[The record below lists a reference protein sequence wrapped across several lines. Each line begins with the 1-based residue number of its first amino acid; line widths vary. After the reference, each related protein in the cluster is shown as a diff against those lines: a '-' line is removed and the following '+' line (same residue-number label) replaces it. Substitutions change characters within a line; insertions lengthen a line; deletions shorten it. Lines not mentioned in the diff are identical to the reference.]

1 MMAFSPKFDP
11 LPTLEEEEELI
22 TLTDILRLRDRYL
35 NDDELWSVC
44 HETCLALLSLE
55 KTSPELF
62 SNLCLNTETLL
73 FNSSGGVNFLDKD
86 AASDSF
92 LPPEYKEGAATIQGH
107 IFSLG
112 KTLLEA
118 LVTADENGNGHFGKD
133 HPSEFF
139 NQMCSKDPDD
149 RPMVLEVIR
158 RCKGHLQKHTSPSSS
173 KVVCSKLTAWS
184 RRKLSLELTQLID
197 FTHLKELSSI
207 NGDQSDS
214 STTTTSS
221 STSDNRKKR
230 LSSRRAA
237 DLGKRKRSLP
247 KLPDDNLSK
256 SHRHLN
262 GKNKTEGIDANM
274 DRSTLSPP
282 NLDAFGNLS
291 ERAQEILRKIYDT
304 SEQEAKKRDDSE
316 GEFETETGQERNKE
330 SSPSRKNNILIE
342 KPHLLKRNSIA
353 SVGTSFSSQWLHR
366 SVHET
371 NNYRR
376 TDKSNSEG
384 NIKESI
390 KGLGADLSG
399 GSDDSSLVPDRKY
412 GISHHGEDVDAISNL
427 ANILKSRTT
436 GYGCQERVSNPSISS
451 SPGNF
456 DLMEQTDREGPVENI
471 LQLDEDFIL
480 DDPWSEESDVDAAR
494 IIKPKLRSHS
504 IAAFNA
510 LDPRSSAFKTPR
522 QSRSSQCNKSAQ
534 SSTERLSV
542 ESNSESQEGDPSSE
556 PGSEISNSKGHETN
570 RSLQLNGAVDKSRR
584 HSHSFEGAKAV
595 NSSQMSKRRNTVSD
609 IGDVPSNYT
618 SSATHFTPII
628 VAGENFVS
636 NPSSKS
642 ISSNADTKLK
652 AKMAFEA
659 IKKSSKKERPP
670 KTMVSDIEKD
680 AMSDLDVPTVG
691 NNEDWNP
698 SESTKIDDPK
708 GSDNPKGSDKFTTSS
723 KADESNKCTIK
734 ETGEDRNVQEGEVT
748 GLKTQ
753 MEKSSPI
760 SHEIPNEKVSPKNAS
775 SSSVSEVESSGK
787 QDGRLSAR
795 NENRDRLVSDLTLKG
810 VRKVSSPNVATLT
823 DISKLQTAKVTVVA
837 GSPLPDSSLFSPID
851 KPKGTD
857 YQPEKQVP
865 LNPCP
870 VVPSISGTVDKP
882 DRLDLLS
889 AITNERDHLSP
900 TTEPVVSSDIIDQQ
914 SINVTKSNSLNI
926 ASAAGS
932 PAITRSSPSL
942 HGVTQQQEQTVLG
955 SNSNAAMTSPHDAVG
970 SMPFTVGAPVS
981 PSQQSPGVFSM
992 QVQFQQD
999 PQTGLF
1005 RMIPIG
1011 TPAFSPSPALSGS
1024 PLLYSPSHP
1033 MSSPQQHSSPFYPI
1047 NSSLSSPQ
1055 RQVDTSS
1062 DPENG
1067 DVYRNVAIPD
1077 TRRDPHRRTAAPSNK
1092 KSANSKRLER
1102 RLLSDSESS
1111 ESSVFTPKPSGINSD
1126 KFPSKPGR
1134 LKTRSQSSTNL
1145 EKNKKHSKRSSA
1157 DPVLGHR
1164 EGGRLID
1171 KSSNHSSRSSK
1182 STERGKLKASSAS
1195 KSSDVRGLK
1204 QAAAPASSPM
1214 TVSSPS
1220 RDSGVHMRYSM
1231 SSGEELPVTKEVS
1244 EPSLVLKRVIR
1255 HIRHAF
1261 AFDGYLENGVEALQ
1275 MAEYITALAHLSWST
1290 FSSAVTE
1297 KYCDLYWEE
1306 ELLESLYEEINC
1318 KKVDKPNLKLSNDL
1332 SDSPKRETKHSLKKS
1347 HVKSKKSLAA
1357 SVTEKTSAEIRTSND
1372 KENALDSEKSHTAR
1386 SDQSSSSTERKP
1398 NTNSQQKKTPNGVT
1412 KSHKHDETDTLSH
1425 SSPRRTSS
1433 SSPKKSSKDG
1443 ENKQSHASPNCIKD
1457 DKKSSSSKSKSSS
1470 KQRRSDNHV
1479 QEDKIIEPEQQKEE
1493 LRNDPQKDEKNS
1505 SVSSKSN
1512 NSGDSHHLERTD
1524 SASDNKTRQVIDT
1537 SPRKSNH
1544 SEITSLKSEDG
1555 DTCNKTPNNSL
1566 DERGSLIG
1574 VQKCSTLVNE
1584 GASPLLSARMSQRSS
1599 SSLFGSLQSLNNSL
1613 SLSESSYLQSPQ
1625 KADSDISEVSSTPTA
1640 FHIRQLLDSAITR
1653 SSSNASLTSFS
1664 SGSSSNQGPSSSCRS
1679 LGSQGHGGNQ
1689 KLQQALMYGED
1700 SFQRDVIEYSRR
1712 LEGKNVERKITEVE
1726 QQISVERKMRG
1737 KTERFYQKLLESQN
1751 NNNNKGAETK
1761 NKLSKVRE
1769 QLEEMNSKMTFLDSV
1784 RCYLEL
1790 AFAEQWGL
1798 DHSLLHSF
1806 AISQKPMHLQPHSDN
1821 PMLQMKTSRGG
1832 TSLLQAGDPQGLFA
1846 YLFAKRAVME
1856 GYLYHFLYIFRYL
1869 SKRQKLF
1876 TFIMDKFQ
1884 AAECLPNGLEDCRT
1898 QITRRTIDIFH
1909 VWLEGFFEV
1918 DFRQDPELLAE
1929 VISFISNK
1937 LVDVN
1942 QQGQGLLQL
1951 IDRKEKQ
1958 EDVVSVKTA
1967 DKSEEDWPGNL
1978 PRQNLASTSPWLSRK
1993 ETKDKLSVGGIIA
2006 CFSKRSSKNQDSAY
2020 LPVMALNK
2028 DGFSLSEHTSNGL
2041 AEQLTLIQQSIF
2053 LQVHPVYYLNSRHK
2067 GIGVQTMTEA
2077 SNKSVNLENI
2087 DSTSLFS
2094 ESITD
2099 GGISELLDYSRNL
2112 SHWVSAEVLSCS
2124 SPKAQLALISKFI
2137 NTAKSCYD
2145 MRNFA
2150 TCMQVMDGLNNL
2162 IVRQVPAWK
2171 NIPSKVVSIYEELEA
2186 AGVLLKGDC
2195 DFLIRGDHHKTLP
2208 TLPCVHLVLMHIQQL
2223 EIGGFKLANGMYK
2236 WPKLKSIAECVD
2248 QVRVFQEHRYTLNS
2262 DEVLQ
2267 GLLKTR
2273 IQEFRNSDIHILAAS
2288 NHANFHQFS
2297 SEKGSKKLQS
2307 ALQRVK
2313 ANLH

>member
-1 MMAFSPKFDP
+1 
-11 LPTLEEEEELI
+11 
-22 TLTDILRLRDRYL
+22 
-35 NDDELWSVC
+35 
-44 HETCLALLSLE
+44 
-55 KTSPELF
+55 
-62 SNLCLNTETLL
+62 
-73 FNSSGGVNFLDKD
+73 
-86 AASDSF
+86 
-92 LPPEYKEGAATIQGH
+92 
-107 IFSLG
+107 
-112 KTLLEA
+112 
-118 LVTADENGNGHFGKD
+118 
-133 HPSEFF
+133 
-139 NQMCSKDPDD
+139 
-149 RPMVLEVIR
+149 
-158 RCKGHLQKHTSPSSS
+158 
-173 KVVCSKLTAWS
+173 
-184 RRKLSLELTQLID
+184 
-197 FTHLKELSSI
+197 
-207 NGDQSDS
+207 
-214 STTTTSS
+214 
-221 STSDNRKKR
+221 
-230 LSSRRAA
+230 
-237 DLGKRKRSLP
+237 
-247 KLPDDNLSK
+247 
-256 SHRHLN
+256 
-262 GKNKTEGIDANM
+262 
-274 DRSTLSPP
+274 
-282 NLDAFGNLS
+282 
-291 ERAQEILRKIYDT
+291 
-304 SEQEAKKRDDSE
+304 
-316 GEFETETGQERNKE
+316 
-330 SSPSRKNNILIE
+330 
-342 KPHLLKRNSIA
+342 
-353 SVGTSFSSQWLHR
+353 
-366 SVHET
+366 
-371 NNYRR
+371 
-376 TDKSNSEG
+376 
-384 NIKESI
+384 
-390 KGLGADLSG
+390 
-399 GSDDSSLVPDRKY
+399 
-412 GISHHGEDVDAISNL
+412 
-427 ANILKSRTT
+427 
-436 GYGCQERVSNPSISS
+436 
-451 SPGNF
+451 
-456 DLMEQTDREGPVENI
+456 
-471 LQLDEDFIL
+471 
-480 DDPWSEESDVDAAR
+480 
-494 IIKPKLRSHS
+494 
-504 IAAFNA
+504 
-510 LDPRSSAFKTPR
+510 
-522 QSRSSQCNKSAQ
+522 
-534 SSTERLSV
+534 
-542 ESNSESQEGDPSSE
+542 
-556 PGSEISNSKGHETN
+556 
-570 RSLQLNGAVDKSRR
+570 
-584 HSHSFEGAKAV
+584 
-595 NSSQMSKRRNTVSD
+595 
-609 IGDVPSNYT
+609 
-618 SSATHFTPII
+618 
-628 VAGENFVS
+628 
-636 NPSSKS
+636 
-642 ISSNADTKLK
+642 
-652 AKMAFEA
+652 
-659 IKKSSKKERPP
+659 
-670 KTMVSDIEKD
+670 
-680 AMSDLDVPTVG
+680 
-691 NNEDWNP
+691 
-698 SESTKIDDPK
+698 
-708 GSDNPKGSDKFTTSS
+708 
-723 KADESNKCTIK
+723 
-734 ETGEDRNVQEGEVT
+734 
-748 GLKTQ
+748 
-753 MEKSSPI
+753 
-760 SHEIPNEKVSPKNAS
+760 
-775 SSSVSEVESSGK
+775 
-787 QDGRLSAR
+787 
-795 NENRDRLVSDLTLKG
+795 
-810 VRKVSSPNVATLT
+810 
-823 DISKLQTAKVTVVA
+823 
-837 GSPLPDSSLFSPID
+837 
-851 KPKGTD
+851 
-857 YQPEKQVP
+857 
-865 LNPCP
+865 
-870 VVPSISGTVDKP
+870 
-882 DRLDLLS
+882 
-889 AITNERDHLSP
+889 
-900 TTEPVVSSDIIDQQ
+900 
-914 SINVTKSNSLNI
+914 
-926 ASAAGS
+926 
-932 PAITRSSPSL
+932 
-942 HGVTQQQEQTVLG
+942 
-955 SNSNAAMTSPHDAVG
+955 
-970 SMPFTVGAPVS
+970 MPFTVGAPVS

-1005 RMIPIG
+1005 RMIPMG

-1067 DVYRNVAIPD
+1067 DIYRNVAIPD

-1182 STERGKLKASSAS
+1182 STDRGKLKASSAS
-1195 KSSDVRGLK
+1195 KSNDVRGLK
-1204 QAAAPASSPM
+1204 QAAAPASSSPM

-1318 KKVDKPNLKLSNDL
+1318 KKVEKSNLKLPNDL
-1332 SDSPKRETKHSLKKS
+1332 SDSPKRETKQSLKKS
-1347 HVKSKKSLAA
+1347 QVKSKKSPAA
-1357 SVTEKTSAEIRTSND
+1357 SMTGKTSAEIQTSKE
-1372 KENALDSEKSHTAR
+1372 KENALDCEKSHTAR

-1398 NTNSQQKKTPNGVT
+1398 NTNSQLKKTPNGVT
-1412 KSHKHDETDTLSH
+1412 KSYKHDETDTLPH
-1425 SSPRRTSS
+1425 SSPRSTSS
-1433 SSPKKSSKDG
+1433 SSLKKSSKDG

-1457 DKKSSSSKSKSSS
+1457 DKKSSSGRSKSSS
-1470 KQRRSDNHV
+1470 RQRRSDNHV
-1479 QEDKIIEPEQQKEE
+1479 QDDKIIEPEQQKEE
-1493 LRNDPQKDEKNS
+1493 FRNDPRKDEKNS
-1505 SVSSKSN
+1505 SVSSESN
-1512 NSGDSHHLERTD
+1512 NSGDSHQVTMERTD

-1544 SEITSLKSEDG
+1544 AEIPSFKSEDG
-1555 DTCNKTPNNSL
+1555 DACNNTPNNSL
-1566 DERGSLIG
+1566 DERGSLIS
-1574 VQKCSTLVNE
+1574 VQKCSTFVNE
-1584 GASPLLSARMSQRSS
+1584 GASPLLSARTSQRSS

-1640 FHIRQLLDSAITR
+1640 FHIRRLLDSAITR

-1664 SGSSSNQGPSSSCRS
+1664 SGSSSNQGPSCRS
-1679 LGSQGHGGNQ
+1679 LSSQGHGGNQ
-1689 KLQQALMYGED
+1689 KLKQALMYGED

-1761 NKLSKVRE
+1761 NKLSKVWE
-1769 QLEEMNSKMTFLDSV
+1769 QLEEMNAKMTFLDSV

-1821 PMLQMKTSRGG
+1821 HMLQMKTSRGG

-1846 YLFAKRAVME
+1846 YLFAKHAVME

-1869 SKRQKLF
+1869 SKRQNLL

-1884 AAECLPNGLEDCRT
+1884 AAECLPRDLEECRT
-1898 QITRRTIDIFH
+1898 QITLRTIDIFH

-1937 LVDVN
+1937 LVGVN

-1958 EDVVSVKTA
+1958 EELVSVKTA

-1978 PRQNLASTSPWLSRK
+1978 PRQNLASTTSPWLSRK
-1993 ETKDKLSVGGIIA
+1993 ENKDKLSVGGIIA

-2041 AEQLTLIQQSIF
+2041 AEQLTLIQQ
-2053 LQVHPVYYLNSRHK
+2053 
-2067 GIGVQTMTEA
+2067 
-2077 SNKSVNLENI
+2077 
-2087 DSTSLFS
+2087 
-2094 ESITD
+2094 
-2099 GGISELLDYSRNL
+2099 
-2112 SHWVSAEVLSCS
+2112 
-2124 SPKAQLALISKFI
+2124 AQLALISKFI

-2150 TCMQVMDGLNNL
+2150 TCVQVMDGLNNL

-2267 GLLKTR
+2267 RLLKTR
-2273 IQEFRNSDIHILAAS
+2273 IEEFRNSDIHILAAS